1 MALVLLAKGWESP
14 IGEGGMS
21 ELTIRDME
29 QDEDFAAWFSE
40 ILEQEEDPSGSSSAL
55 DERYLILSNEI
66 GDWIGGLR
74 FWLRGGVA
82 HLVDVVILPQERH
95 RGHAHRLLSAFEERA
110 AESGAHLAEFWT
122 EDARAEGL
130 LAALGWRQIFVRNGY
145 LGGRTWSLMEKRL
158 GPVGP

>member
-1 MALVLLAKGWESP
+1 
-14 IGEGGMS
+14 MS

-40 ILEQEEDPSGSSSAL
+40 ILEQEEDPGGWSSTL

-82 HLVDVVILPQERH
+82 HLVDVVVLPQERH
-95 RGHAHRLLSAFEERA
+95 RGHAHRLLLAFEQRA
-110 AESGAHLAEFWT
+110 VESGAHLAEFWT
-122 EDARAEGL
+122 DDNRSEGL
-130 LAALGWRQIFVRNGY
+130 LAALGWRRIFVRDGY
-145 LGGRTWSLMEKRL
+145 IGQRSWSLMEKTL
-158 GPVGP
+158 SPKGSS